1 MDLQE
6 KAILAAGI
14 DVAEKIDTFLKE
26 NGVNPGNIKNYE
38 IKQEQKKKAFEITII
53 QKPGFFGKLFGRPG
67 QRIATMGVYFD
78 GLVNDFIDKIKED
91 EAKKQKL
98 FMGTAAE
105 DIRAGDIVDYDPKN
119 GIIKKAKQEVK
130 ETTHKVNIK
139 VWVDLSE
146 AENQLKEFAK
156 KAPNLE
162 KPFITKKATDEKNTS
177 KKSLKKKKRK
187 ASNGTKWKDNI

>member
-139 VWVDLSE
+139 V
-146 AENQLKEFAK
+146 
-156 KAPNLE
+156 
-162 KPFITKKATDEKNTS
+162 
-177 KKSLKKKKRK
+177 
-187 ASNGTKWKDNI
+187 